1 MSNQESNPTA
11 FPTGDGESKGMTLR
25 DYFAAE
31 ALNAI
36 IQNQGSKETPAK
48 RTEQAFIAFQY
59 ADEMLRHRLDP
70 IGFVDSRH
78 ENPGP
83 ED

>member
-1 MSNQESNPTA
+1 MSNPEANPTA
-11 FPTGDGESKGMTLR
+11 FPTGEGQSKGMTLR

-36 IQNQGSKETPAK
+36 IQNQGTKETPAN

-59 ADEMLRHRLDP
+59 ADEMLHQRLDLV
-70 IGFVDSRH
+70 G
-78 ENPGP
+78 NPGP